1 MTITDNE
8 VKKIVRYINMAELT
22 ESLESFPD
30 SERRGRSDLYVLLDE
45 IGYFIEMYE
54 TDGTVYSEDLY
65 NSRTILRRTKNGK
78 LVPISTVTFRPIY
91 SYGDISNAKS
101 TVAEYRRLYRG
112 RNKAEKLFDER
123 RLSV

>member
-1 MTITDNE
+1 MKITDKA
-8 VKKIVRYINMAELT
+8 VKDIVKYIGMAELK

-30 SERRGRSDLYVLLDE
+30 SERRGRSDLWVLLDE

-54 TDGTVYSEDLY
+54 TDGTVYSEDLF
-65 NSRTILRRTKNGK
+65 NSRRILKRTKNGK
-78 LVPISTVTFRPIY
+78 LVPLSTVTFYPIY

-112 RNKAEKLFDER
+112 RAKANKLFDDR
-123 RLSV
+123 RART